1 MKVSPGSPLNTNYV
15 ITRLS
20 KKLPPGEAE
29 RGGTGGEG
37 KVKAWGGGG
46 ILDMVFSMVAS
57 DEVCFS
63 DRHRGVETNS
73 YEIWAF

>member
-37 KVKAWGGGG
+37 KVKAWGGGNFG
-46 ILDMVFSMVAS
+46 HGFLHGSLGRSLFFRQTPR
-57 DEVCFS
+57 C
-63 DRHRGVETNS
+63 RN
-73 YEIWAF
+73 